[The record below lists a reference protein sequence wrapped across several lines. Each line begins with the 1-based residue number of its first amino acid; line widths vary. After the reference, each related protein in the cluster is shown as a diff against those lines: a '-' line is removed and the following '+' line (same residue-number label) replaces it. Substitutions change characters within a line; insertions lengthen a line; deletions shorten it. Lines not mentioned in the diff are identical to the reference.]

1 MTWQRQMARAMGAK
15 PVREWGILLLL
26 LLLGL
31 VFFLCNAN
39 LRIASDD
46 AAWLQGQAPTV
57 FDQYRKIPRLFFV
70 ALYTLFGP
78 SAVAALGMI
87 FFFHSLNAF
96 LVYRLGRVLL
106 EDRIAALI
114 AVAVFLINPI
124 TLNTLTW
131 ISCFSYV
138 LGTALALLA
147 LLAFLQGVEHP
158 GRVRFLWSV
167 LALTCFGA
175 GLFCTHEIFFLP
187 LLFLVLGWLRRQTKW
202 AAALCAV
209 ATVLVLG
216 VNHLVYDFDRYGI
229 EARRLFDPDFALAY
243 VSSGLSSGAALGLA
257 YPLSFFAR
265 TLDFLR
271 ISFGEPVRWGL
282 TATIL
287 AAGVAF
293 YRNDR
298 AWRLR
303 LALGLSF
310 LALIAPY
317 IIRLYL
323 TPGLVSFHISY
334 VLSGRVFYLPFAILA
349 LLLGHLISGL
359 YRAIQGW
366 RWAWLLFLLPLVAF
380 AYALTLYDRNDFLG
394 LNVIRG
400 VSQQMPP
407 PWNPFAI
414 QRLGWLMFPSLAMIL
429 AVAIRLHVLRRPR
442 SRQSDARP

>member
-1 MTWQRQMARAMGAK
+1 MGAK
-15 PVREWGILLLL
+15 LVRDRGFLLLL

-31 VFFLCNAN
+31 VFFLRNAN

-70 ALYTLFGP
+70 SLHALFGP

-87 FFFHSLNAF
+87 FFFHALNGF
-96 LVYRLGRVLL
+96 LVYHLGRELL
-106 EDRIAALI
+106 EDRVAALI
-114 AVAVFLINPI
+114 ATAVFLINPI

-138 LGTALALLA
+138 LGTTLALLA
-147 LLAFLQGVEHP
+147 LLAFLQGSERP
-158 GRVRFLWSV
+158 GRACFFWSV

-187 LLFLVLGWLRRQTKW
+187 LLFLVLGWLRGQTRW
-202 AAALCAV
+202 GAALCAV
-209 ATVLVLG
+209 AMVVALG
-216 VNHLVYDFDRYGI
+216 VNHFVYGFDRYGI
-229 EARRLFDPDFALAY
+229 ETRRLFDLDFALAY
-243 VSSGLSSGAALGLA
+243 ASSGLSSGAALSLA
-257 YPLSFFAR
+257 FPLSFFAR
-265 TLDFLR
+265 PLDFLR
-271 ISFGEPVRWGL
+271 ISFGQPVRWGL
-282 TATIL
+282 TAAIL
-287 AAGVAF
+287 AAGIAL

-298 AWRLR
+298 VWRLR
-303 LALGLSF
+303 LALVLAFLGL
-310 LALIAPY
+310 ITPY

-323 TPGLVSFHISY
+323 TPGPVNFHISY

-349 LLLGHLISGL
+349 LLLGHLISSL
-359 YRAIQGW
+359 YRVLQGW

-380 AYALTLYDRNDFLG
+380 AHALYLYDRNDFLG

-407 PWNPFAI
+407 PWNPFII
-414 QRLGWLMFPSLAMIL
+414 QQPGWLLLPIL
-429 AVAIRLHVLRRPR
+429 AVILAVTIRLRILKRTR
-442 SRQSDARP
+442 SGQSDARP